1 MGRIGCMFYWVAMGQ
16 GLSTSA
22 LALPGPVPWN
32 TLPQRE
38 GIHTSQDH
46 TAGAAMRSVIL
57 HIHLPKTGGTTLS
70 AILDREFGRRHCN
83 LSFFRL
89 KAPDVSGS
97 THVPWRHVGHKYKFS
112 DIKPDWDFGEGDLL
126 KVLKGSGDVAAVSRH
141 GMVIE
146 PSTIDAMAEGRAGR
160 RYRLL
165 PLFFL
170 RRFLPWHVSL
180 YHQQRRDPEYMVR
193 LSSDPEVMVAKTG
206 TLSEYT
212 RYCVDSEDSRR
223 RHRCMYNW
231 TASSIDGMLARIE
244 MYQFGLVER
253 YDESL
258 VVMED
263 ALRDHFPGLDLS
275 YGWPLNVGRPRPDGT
290 PAQCMR
296 GIERQL
302 GADLV
307 EGLARMGEQS
317 EKLYARVDTELDSRV
332 LRVAN
337 FRDKLGAF
345 KERCRARRDAG
356 G

>member
-1 MGRIGCMFYWVAMGQ
+1 
-16 GLSTSA
+16 
-22 LALPGPVPWN
+22 
-32 TLPQRE
+32 
-38 GIHTSQDH
+38 
-46 TAGAAMRSVIL
+46 MRSVIL
-57 HIHLPKTGGTTLS
+57 HMHLPKTGGTTLS

-89 KAPDVSGS
+89 RTPDGSGS
-97 THVPWRHVGHKYKFS
+97 THVPWRHIGHKYKLS
-112 DIKPDWDFGEGDLL
+112 DIKPDWDFGEDDLL
-126 KVLKGSGDVAAVSRH
+126 EVLEKGSEDVAAISRH

-146 PSTIDAMAEGRAGR
+146 PSTIDAMAGGGTGRIC
-160 RYRLL
+160 RLL

-180 YHQQRRDPEYMVR
+180 YYQQRRDPEYMVR

-223 RHRCMYNW
+223 RHKCTYNW
-231 TASSIDGMLARIE
+231 TSSNIDRMLARIG
-244 MYQFGLVER
+244 MYQFGLVDR

-263 ALRDHFPGLDLS
+263 ALREHFPGLDLS
-275 YGWPLNVGRPRPDGT
+275 YGRPLNVGRPQPDGT
-290 PAQCMR
+290 LGQDMR

-302 GADLV
+302 GVDLV
-307 EGLARMGEQS
+307 EGLARMGAQS
-317 EKLYARVDTELDSRV
+317 EKLYTRMDMELDSRV
-332 LRVAN
+332 LLVAN
-337 FRDKLGAF
+337 FHGKLDTF
-345 KERCRARRDAG
+345 KERCRARRAAG